1 MIMDNYLSNKG
12 EPMKQNKNI
21 SIKQIAKLSGVSV
34 ATVSRVINNNG
45 RFSEETR
52 ERVMKI
58 INEYNY
64 TTNMA
69 AKSLR
74 VSKSKTIGVI
84 VPDVNNGFFS
94 ELVLEIEKLYIK
106 SFRLVE
112 L

>member
-1 MIMDNYLSNKG
+1 
-12 EPMKQNKNI
+12 MKQNKNI

-58 INEYNY
+58 IDEYNY

-69 AKSLR
+69 AK
-74 VSKSKTIGVI
+74 KPK
-84 VPDVNNGFFS
+84 D
-94 ELVLEIEKLYIK
+94 KQIK
-106 SFRLVE
+106 NYWCNSTRC
-112 L
+112 

>member
-1 MIMDNYLSNKG
+1 M
-12 EPMKQNKNI
+12 
-21 SIKQIAKLSGVSV
+21 SGVSV

-58 INEYNY
+58 IDEYNY

-74 VSKSKTIGVI
+74 ISKSKTSSVI
-84 VPDVNNGFFS
+84 
-94 ELVLEIEKLYIK
+94 IA
-106 SFRLVE
+106 RC
-112 L
+112 